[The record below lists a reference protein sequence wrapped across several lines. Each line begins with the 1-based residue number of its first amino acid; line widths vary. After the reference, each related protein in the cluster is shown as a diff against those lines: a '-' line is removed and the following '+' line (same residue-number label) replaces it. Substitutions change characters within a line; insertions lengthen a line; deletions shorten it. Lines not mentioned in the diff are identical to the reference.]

1 MTLQKEREVRL
12 KEEAVWKQKSKSK
25 GTKKTTKN
33 CARKETINLGW
44 PGYSKVSQIL
54 LC

>member
-25 GTKKTTKN
+25 GTKN
-33 CARKETINLGW
+33 YKE
-44 PGYSKVSQIL
+44 
-54 LC
+54 LCKKENY

>member
-25 GTKKTTKN
+25 GTKKTY
-33 CARKETINLGW
+33 KE
-44 PGYSKVSQIL
+44 
-54 LC
+54 LCKKENY

>member
-25 GTKKTTKN
+25 GTKKLQRTVQE
-33 CARKETINLGW
+33 RK
-44 PGYSKVSQIL
+44 L
-54 LC
+54 LI

>member
-25 GTKKTTKN
+25 GDPQKRGKEMHSVQP
-33 CARKETINLGW
+33 CRKEE
-44 PGYSKVSQIL
+44 Q
-54 LC
+54 